1 MKIQFLDFY
10 IFFFILISNKK
21 KDYQILPILMN
32 FRLKTIKIL
41 KDQRLSRKNILDENL
56 FT

>member
-1 MKIQFLDFY
+1 MKNHY
-10 IFFFILISNKK
+10 FFFILISNKK